1 MATRTSSP
9 PASRNRGRSST
20 GSTSSTATTRSS
32 GSRSG
37 RKPAQKGRSNRR
49 PSPRA
54 VRNGTGPVAT
64 LGLALGRGLRALW
77 LGVAH
82 LLGAAVRKVGRTAR
96 DLEPEH
102 RRDGAGLFLI
112 GLAVVVAAAVWWQ
125 LPGGLGDFTRTVVN
139 GSVGLLGWFVPL
151 LLCFVAWRNLRNPE
165 TNGPAGRQ
173 VIGWA
178 ALLFGVLGLV
188 HIANGMPRPHRGDT
202 EALQQAGG
210 AIGFVISS
218 LFMDLLRS
226 TLVVVPLLVLLA
238 VFGVLVITGTPV
250 YQVPARLREQRDR
263 LLGRTA
269 AAEPREQAASETE
282 PLRRSRP
289 RRRVGSMTDV
299 DETTG
304 DQPYDTPV
312 LEDRALGK
320 RRKGGSTS
328 VDVLD
333 AAAQTAAEAP
343 VEEKGEEKGE

>member
-9 PASRNRGRSST
+9 PASRTKG
-20 GSTSSTATTRSS
+20 TSKPAAKAGAKASAATTGSS
-32 GSRSG
+32 GSRSR
-37 RKPAQKGRSNRR
+37 RKPAAKGRSTKKSSR
-49 PSPRA
+49 PAPRA
-54 VRNGTGPVAT
+54 VRNGTGPIAT
-64 LGLALGRGLRALW
+64 LGLALGRGLVAVW

-82 LLGAAVRKVGRTAR
+82 VLGATVRKIGHTAR
-96 DLEPEH
+96 DLDPEH

-125 LPGGLGDFTRTVVN
+125 LPGGVGDFTRTVVN

-151 LLCFVAWRNLRNPE
+151 LLCFIAWRNLRNPE
-165 TNGPAGRQ
+165 SNGPAGRQ

-210 AIGFVISS
+210 AIGFVVSS

-226 TLVVVPLLVLLA
+226 SLVVVPLLVLLA
-238 VFGVLVITGTPV
+238 LFGILVITGTPV

-289 RRRVGSMTDV
+289 RRRGRPRRRVGSLTDI
-299 DETTG
+299 
-304 DQPYDTPV
+304 
-312 LEDRALGK
+312 
-320 RRKGGSTS
+320 
-328 VDVLD
+328 
-333 AAAQTAAEAP
+333 
-343 VEEKGEEKGE
+343 